1 MDSFL
6 IQHNSRK
13 KEKNCSE
20 RPLKLIEFVLQNFDS
35 TYHIYEKWSY
45 LYNFSNLK
53 FILQQNE
60 YKLFNVSF
68 SFQLNYFFLPS
79 FLVET
84 YFLFPCPLG
93 KWSFFSFLSSFLI
106 QEVEKKCFGR
116 KWKVKVEQCFS
127 SSFIHWT
134 FCKVWNVWF
143 SSLLFRMK
151 FKQTGARLLNRK
163 LNFCLLCHVQ

>member
-68 SFQLNYFFLPS
+68 SFQLNYFFFAFVS
-79 FLVET
+79 RRNIFLIPMSLRKMKFF
-84 YFLFPCPLG
+84 FLFFLHFWY
-93 KWSFFSFLSSFLI
+93 KKLRKNVLEENEKLKLSNVFLLLSSTEHSVKF
-106 QEVEKKCFGR
+106 EMFGFRHFCFEWNSNR
-116 KWKVKVEQCFS
+116 LEQGYW
-127 SSFIHWT
+127 IE
-134 FCKVWNVWF
+134 N
-143 SSLLFRMK
+143 
-151 FKQTGARLLNRK
+151 
-163 LNFCLLCHVQ
+163 